1 MIENA
6 SSYSFDFERGFGTP
20 RILKRTC
27 RSRMGSGMLLLVELG
42 VLSTG
47 EVHVLGVAAEIQLLP
62 DYWRC

>member
-6 SSYSFDFERGFGTP
+6 SSCRFDFDRGFGT
-20 RILKRTC
+20 R
-27 RSRMGSGMLLLVELG
+27 RMGSGMLLLVELG

-62 DYWRC
+62 GYWRC